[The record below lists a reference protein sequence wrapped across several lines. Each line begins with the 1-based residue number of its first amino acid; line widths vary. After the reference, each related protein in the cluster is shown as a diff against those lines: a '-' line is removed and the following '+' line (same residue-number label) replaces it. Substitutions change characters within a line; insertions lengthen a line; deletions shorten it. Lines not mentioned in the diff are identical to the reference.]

1 MKNLSKLIHWSA
13 LSKWRSL
20 LRSLHM
26 KKFTKLVFTW
36 HQVSGAF
43 PQSNSTRKQ
52 FQTKWYQ
59 VLRVSRW
66 VSKNLDTILMYKSNK
81 IVSFFLGEMSQIFY
95 CGTKKVATANHSSK
109 SGSNSLGVYCCKVS
123 ELILLVSYISS
134 YPITTTRFSLSTD
147 SISTSIS
154 NPTSP

>member
-1 MKNLSKLIHWSA
+1 MERISLVILIIIHTQNEELVQAYTLISIKQIHA
-13 LSKWRSL
+13 
-20 LRSLHM
+20 HM

-36 HQVSGAF
+36 PQVSGAF

-81 IVSFFLGEMSQIFY
+81 IVSFFPWGNE
-95 CGTKKVATANHSSK
+95 
-109 SGSNSLGVYCCKVS
+109 SN
-123 ELILLVSYISS
+123 ILLWHKESS
-134 YPITTTRFSLSTD
+134 YCKS
-147 SISTSIS
+147 
-154 NPTSP
+154 